1 MSSFCV
7 VQQAA
12 NGGLLHDPVVGGA
25 RKKCT
30 EPETVVGISSRRRRA
45 PAAFRNFRQWNAQN
59 VRQPDTVG
67 KFIMGVQKA

>member
-1 MSSFCV
+1 MSPFWV

-30 EPETVVGISSRRRRA
+30 EPEAAVGLHQGGAERLRRSA
-45 PAAFRNFRQWNAQN
+45 IF
-59 VRQPDTVG
+59 VSGVHKMCRQPETVG
-67 KFIMGVQKA
+67 KFIMGVRRA